1 MNFAHLKLQL
11 LLSVCY
17 GLLWHQILVTHLR
30 ELSFDHYNDP
40 SDQSDQSDQVTLMS
54 RFSRD
59 PAKLLKGLPCV

>member
-17 GLLWHQILVTHLR
+17 GSLWHQILVNHLR

-40 SDQSDQSDQVTLMS
+40 SDQSDQVTLMS